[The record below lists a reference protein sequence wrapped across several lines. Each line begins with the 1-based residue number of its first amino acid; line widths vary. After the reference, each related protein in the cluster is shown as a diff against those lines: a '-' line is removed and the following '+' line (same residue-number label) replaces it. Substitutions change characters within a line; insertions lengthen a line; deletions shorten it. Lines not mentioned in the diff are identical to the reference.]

1 MKDEEGDGKGRLQVL
16 REELL
21 KTIIMLIGAQQSAW
35 DAPRGKML
43 HTLFTKW
50 SNVAS
55 CYIMTNVHAFL
66 LHLLFFNDY
75 LATHMCT
82 KYCD

>member
-1 MKDEEGDGKGRLQVL
+1 
-16 REELL
+16 
-21 KTIIMLIGAQQSAW
+21 MLIGAQQSAS

-50 SNVAS
+50 SNVARWS
-55 CYIMTNVHAFL
+55 IMTNAQAFTASSIF
-66 LHLLFFNDY
+66 HDY